1 MKKTIKFLGILIAM
15 LITTTVCAFD
25 TDENGNVFI
34 MTGKIFFEGQ
44 SDNATSFS
52 MKTVNDKSNA
62 YAFCID
68 RDKAFV
74 GNQNVPYKLVSS
86 TEGISNSDVR
96 NVLIMA
102 YSNGLGTESNTFGI
116 TNDEFYQVTQI
127 AVWYAAHRNEKAGVP
142 EGSFATWLDANN
154 GKMRSVYNTLVSAIG
169 NDQVL
174 EELSLNTD
182 NVSMHLT
189 DDKKYYVSD
198 DIVVN
203 GAKATYTI
211 TTSDNACVLYNGK
224 CEKSQTITTGEN
236 FKLRADNNSEEIE
249 VSASIKSEEYL
260 GGYEFGVFVPNA
272 EDAADNEVYQRVA
285 GFRPYYNTFEGEIT
299 ATVVKTNKTGTIKV
313 SKTDATGQEELDGA
327 EMKVY
332 EYNGTKPLFSW
343 TSKKG
348 EKYELTDIV
357 IGQIYR
363 LEEVAAP
370 EGYDKL
376 TTNIYFML
384 NTDGKVVTC
393 KNDVVES
400 NAKCEAMSSEEIL
413 NIKNYPTKNG
423 TDVKVGEVTISK
435 KDFTN
440 GEEIPGA
447 HLQIK
452 DAEGNVVAEWTS
464 TDVPY
469 EVSLPVGKYVLIE
482 ILPAT
487 NYKPDMIIDGNLTT
501 EYEFEITENGMTKID
516 VYNELNGKTID
527 VPITGMN
534 VTGMYIIGG
543 LVTLAG
549 ASVIV
554 CAKKKENM

>member
-1 MKKTIKFLGILIAM
+1 MKNFKGVISFVFVTMIAFVFGFNAVRAQEAP
-15 LITTTVCAFD
+15 TTVTVTANNQTADGWWFWPHSLVKYNAADNSYVFCLDSGLDVDLNVPLKYDANLYSDKLTSVNKIISKAYSFGLGSSNQWGISDKDFYGITQSVVWKAIHGEGDKGYTSLYKNWIVTNGYEEIFNTLYNAINEEVATPYVSLDGDDTLFD
-25 TDENGNVFI
+25 TG
-34 MTGKIFFEGQ
+34 
-44 SDNATSFS
+44 
-52 MKTVNDKSNA
+52 SN
-62 YAFCID
+62 YM
-68 RDKAFV
+68 
-74 GNQNVPYKLVSS
+74 VSN
-86 TEGISNSDVR
+86 EIKV
-96 NVLIMA
+96 
-102 YSNGLGTESNTFGI
+102 I
-116 TNDEFYQVTQI
+116 TN
-127 AVWYAAHRNEKAGVP
+127 VP
-142 EGSFATWLDANN
+142 EGVTLTLSVDGGEISVNKSTFAAGSVVVKNN
-154 GKMRSVYNTLVSAIG
+154 DVVMVRVVKSSSNT
-169 NDQVL
+169 
-174 EELSLNTD
+174 
-182 NVSMHLT
+182 
-189 DDKKYYVSD
+189 
-198 DIVVN
+198 
-203 GAKATYTI
+203 
-211 TTSDNACVLYNGK
+211 
-224 CEKSQTITTGEN
+224 
-236 FKLRADNNSEEIE
+236 
-249 VSASIKSEEYL
+249 VSASISVNSDSFNN
-260 GGYEFGVFVPNA
+260 GYNA
-272 EDAADNEVYQRVA
+272 YFYD
-285 GFRPYYNTFEGEIT
+285 T
-299 ATVVKTNKTGTIKV
+299 ATLGKQNIGIVVPVSTNVSDSMIFNSSFTDTKNIKV
-313 SKTDATGQEELDGA
+313 TKTDATNQEELDGA

-376 TTNIYFML
+376 TTIIYFML

-400 NAKCEAMSSEEIL
+400 NAKCEAMSSEKIL

-482 ILPAT
+482 TLPAT